1 MYSADYAVA
10 RCLFVCLSVRLSHVG
25 ILSKRLNIAS
35 YFFSPS
41 GKHIILVFRT
51 KRYGSIPTGVSNAM
65 GMKNCD
71 FRPISRFSKMI
82 QNGAIVTMEGEFSN
96 GAIFDDLE

>member
-65 GMKNCD
+65 GMK
-71 FRPISRFSKMI
+71 I
-82 QNGAIVTMEGEFSN
+82 
-96 GAIFDDLE
+96 AIFDQYLASQKWYKMEP